1 MFQATLDRQL
11 AERRLEETRTEAEV
25 IKMFRFRHGMMGI
38 ADSYRNL
45 ASNCQAMFDCQ
56 REIAEMVPAV
66 STQDVNRMFYEGI
79 PYTRERLENLRRSL
93 DNEIPLRYNPPTSRR
108 SEPMRMMC
116 SEVMG
121 TPPPPYTPTAPP
133 QSDLEDSL
141 LIQRRRPSE
150 TPRRGV
156 AQRTRN
162 QEPQSERRNISE
174 PSSSSDESTPSPS
187 TIPQRL
193 YPSLDEPDS
202 APRALKDFG
211 LRPAYGVH

>member
-1 MFQATLDRQL
+1 
-11 AERRLEETRTEAEV
+11 
-25 IKMFRFRHGMMGI
+25 MFRFRHGMMGI

-79 PYTRERLENLRRSL
+79 PYTRDRLENLRRSL
-93 DNEIPLRYNPPTSRR
+93 DSDIPLRYNPPTARR
-108 SEPMRMMC
+108 SDPTRVMPC
-116 SEVMG
+116 SEIMG

-133 QSDLEDSL
+133 QSDLEDSM

-156 AQRTRN
+156 TQRIRI
-162 QEPQSERRNISE
+162 QEPQSDRRCTSE
-174 PSSSSDESTPSPS
+174 TSSSDESTPSPS
-187 TIPQRL
+187 TVPQRL